1 MQQSV
6 AQVEKF
12 CNSVLHDYLRRPRM
26 TMSEERAAEA
36 VPEEAHPQRWKI
48 LAILNL
54 SLVLIVASVSSLNLA
69 IPSIQRALDAS
80 ASELVWINASY
91 ALVFA
96 GLLLPA
102 GALGD
107 RYGRK
112 PALVAGL
119 TIFLVSALIATLS
132 DGAGQLILLRG
143 AMGIGAALTMPATLS
158 IITVIFP
165 RAERAKA
172 IAIWSGFAGA
182 GGALGILAS
191 GILLESFW
199 WGSVFFINVPIA
211 VIALLFVIALVPN
224 SKDPEERPL
233 DPIGSA
239 LSILALVALVYGLIQ
254 GPEFGWTDPV
264 VLGAFIVSALAMYAW
279 VRVGLGQ
286 ADPLLDPRLF
296 RIARFRMGSFT
307 ITSAFLVM
315 FGMFFALTQYLQ
327 FALGYTPLQA
337 AVRTL
342 PFAPAMILV
351 APRGPAL
358 AARIGAGKTMALGMV
373 ASAIGLIS
381 FGFMTVDTPY
391 LPIGIALV
399 VAAGGMALVF
409 PTATESIVS
418 SLPQNKAGVASAM
431 NDATREVG
439 GAIGIALLGTLLSAG
454 YRSGLGDATD
464 QLPAEAA
471 EVAEDN
477 VGAAL
482 AVAQEIPNGDAL
494 ALAARNAFVDGWQ
507 LSMWTGAGVMLV
519 SAAIVYRFFP
529 RGRVTFDQPKVD
541 EPV

>member
-1 MQQSV
+1 MTVIEDIQQ
-6 AQVEKF
+6 
-12 CNSVLHDYLRRPRM
+12 
-26 TMSEERAAEA
+26 
-36 VPEEAHPQRWKI
+36 AHPKRWQI

-69 IPSIQRALDAS
+69 IPSIQRALNAT
-80 ASELVWINASY
+80 ASELVWINAAY

-102 GALGD
+102 GAIGD

-112 PALVAGL
+112 PALITGL
-119 TIFLVSALIATLS
+119 SIFLISALIATLS
-132 DGAGQLILLRG
+132 ESALQLIVLRG

-165 RAERAKA
+165 REERAKA

-191 GILLESFW
+191 GFLLESFKW
-199 WGSVFFINVPIA
+199 SSVFFINVPIA
-211 VIALLFVIALVPN
+211 ALALALVITIVPN

-239 LSILALVALVYGLIQ
+239 LSIVGLVALVYGLIQ
-254 GPEFGWTDPV
+254 GPEFGWSDPV
-264 VLGAFIVSALAMYAW
+264 VLGAFAVSALAIYAW
-279 VRVGLGQ
+279 VRVGLAQ
-286 ADPLLDPRLF
+286 RDPLLDPRLF
-296 RIARFRMGSFT
+296 RIAKFRMGSFT

-315 FGMFFALTQYLQ
+315 FGMFFVLTQYLQ
-327 FALGYTPLQA
+327 FALDYTPLQA

-358 AARIGAGKTMALGMV
+358 AARIGAGKTMALGMLTSTV
-373 ASAIGLIS
+373 GLTA

-399 VAAGGMALVF
+399 IAAGGMALIF
-409 PTATESIVS
+409 PTATEAIIS

-439 GAIGIALLGTLLSAG
+439 GAIGIALLGTLLSSG
-454 YRSGLGDATD
+454 YRNGLGDVSS
-464 QLPAEAA
+464 QLPAETA
-471 EVAEDN
+471 EIFEDN

-482 AVAQEIPNGDAL
+482 AVAGQLPDGAAL
-494 ALAARNAFVDGWQ
+494 EAIARDAFVEGMQ
-507 LSMWTGAGVMLV
+507 LAMWAGAAVMFV
-519 SAAIVYRFFP
+519 SSIVVFKLFP
-529 RGRVTFDQPKVD
+529 RSENQVAEARVDQPV
-541 EPV
+541 